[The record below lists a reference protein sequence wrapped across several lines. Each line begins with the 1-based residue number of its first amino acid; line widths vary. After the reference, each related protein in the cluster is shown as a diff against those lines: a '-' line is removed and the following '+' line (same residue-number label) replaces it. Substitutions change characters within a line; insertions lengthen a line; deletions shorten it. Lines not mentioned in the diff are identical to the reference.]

1 MKKHCQITTERGADK
16 TDTSITSCLHGTME
30 VHPQCGLWKSSTER
44 IQAPVEN
51 PTHSGADTLTKN
63 DTSQKTI
70 VMPTDSH
77 RANGSMTTVTR
88 IQRAGT
94 RMSTHTRNHRNKHKG
109 IRAGTHNKSHR
120 NTRTTNH
127 TSVRTG
133 TNSRTHTSS
142 HTGTHMDTHTNT
154 RKDTRTDTHR
164 STRKHTCRGTRTSP
178 RTKTKS
184 GKKTK
189 TTRTPT
195 MRPTTESQ
203 RSTTSESQTST
214 EPATQTTTSV
224 PQTTQVQMS
233 TPTAPLTQSTTQVM
247 QTSTTS
253 TNIPTT
259 TVPEIQSTAQGIQT
273 TTTTVLETSTG
284 AEIQTSTIQG
294 IQTSTAIEMQ
304 TSTEPV
310 LDTGLSPRA
319 CPLSDTTTSSQIMIT
334 NNHNWTKHTYDDAT
348 QTKIAHSKFIT
359 TNRTNK
365 MNMQNQEL
373 MNGSSW
379 GITALVIGP
388 VVIISILLVISSINY
403 KLIKANINKNIHLL
417 KTEP

>member
-109 IRAGTHNKSHR
+109 TRAGTRNKSHR

-133 TNSRTHTSS
+133 TTPELIPAVIQALTWILIQIPARIPAQILIEVPVNILAEV
-142 HTGTHMDTHTNT
+142 
-154 RKDTRTDTHR
+154 
-164 STRKHTCRGTRTSP
+164 RGHLQEQKQNQGKRP
-178 RTKTKS
+178 RPQELLLCVQQQNL
-184 GKKTK
+184 
-189 TTRTPT
+189 R
-195 MRPTTESQ
+195 EAQHQ
-203 RSTTSESQTST
+203 RARQ
-214 EPATQTTTSV
+214 ALNLLQTTTSV